1 MTILIVAGT
10 AANAAGRR
18 FTLVIDAGHGG
29 HDSGAKGAISYEKN
43 INLKVALAFGKYVER
58 QCPDVKVV
66 YTRKT
71 DVFVPLYERAE
82 IANRNK
88 ADLFV
93 SVHTNALPKGRI
105 SRGFETYTLGDGRSH
120 GTKTNLDVAKRE
132 NSVIFME
139 KDYKQHYVGY
149 DPNSAESNIMFE
161 FVQDH
166 NMQQSVEFAKLLQNN
181 VCSMAGRINKG
192 VHQDN
197 FAVLR
202 LTSMPACLIELGFIT
217 TPDEE
222 KALNDADMVDKIARG
237 IYNAFADYKNRQA
250 GGLTVPFKADA
261 DKLPA
266 EEQAGESKAD
276 SDQTTSRQ
284 DSSRQAQAQDN
295 NQSASQVASQ
305 SADNQSSRAG
315 DSSQPVSRTASSRQG
330 SRTDNRTNS
339 GKKHTPANGNPA
351 TDNAHAGEDGI
362 IYYDENAQSSAVSAR
377 SSKSAL
383 QSAPQEAQV
392 PRTLPARKPRP
403 VVVTP
408 PTHMETEA
416 EAAAVVQKY
425 GPDVKASNAVSGT
438 KPASTANAASGAKP
452 VPSTD
457 TSTATNSASDT
468 KPLASENSGAE
479 CAPVFKV
486 QIMVCHGKMKD
497 GDSRLKGLKGCE
509 YYQENGDWKC
519 TYGATADYNEIVAVR
534 RQVAQ
539 LFPEC
544 FVIAFRN
551 GEKMNVNQAI
561 REYKQ
566 NKNKQK

>member
-1 MTILIVAGT
+1 MFMKSIRILLMTIMIAVGAFAC
-10 AANAAGRR
+10 AASKS

-29 HDSGAKGAISYEKN
+29 HDSGAKGAMSYEKN

-58 QCPDVKVV
+58 NCPDVKVV

-88 ADLFV
+88 ANLFV

-149 DPNSAESNIMFE
+149 DPNSPESNIMFE

-166 NMQQSVEFAKLLQNN
+166 NMQQSVAFAKLLQQN
-181 VCSMAGRINKG
+181 VCSLAGRVNKG

-222 KALNDADMVDKIARG
+222 QALNNPTVVDKIARG

-250 GGLTVPFKADA
+250 GGLTVPFKAEA

-266 EEQAGESKAD
+266 EDLPKQVAEEQPTEQRLEQPREQAQEQPKELKKQKAQEQPEVQVRQQPKVQARQQAKQPARKQSKA
-276 SDQTTSRQ
+276 
-284 DSSRQAQAQDN
+284 
-295 NQSASQVASQ
+295 
-305 SADNQSSRAG
+305 
-315 DSSQPVSRTASSRQG
+315 
-330 SRTDNRTNS
+330 
-339 GKKHTPANGNPA
+339 PANDLPV
-351 TDNAHAGEDGI
+351 THDGI
-362 IYYDENAQSSAVSAR
+362 IVFDEG
-377 SSKSAL
+377 
-383 QSAPQEAQV
+383 
-392 PRTLPARKPRP
+392 
-403 VVVTP
+403 
-408 PTHMETEA
+408 PTRRMETPA
-416 EAAAVVQKY
+416 EAAAVVKEFA
-425 GPDVKASNAVSGT
+425 PDAKPDKNVEAKAESKPEAKAESKPEVKAES
-438 KPASTANAASGAKP
+438 KPEVKAESKP
-452 VPSTD
+452 VVKAESKPEVKTVKKAESKPEAKD
-457 TSTATNSASDT
+457 NNATMDSS
-468 KPLASENSGAE
+468 L
-479 CAPVFKV
+479 PVFKI
-486 QIMVCHGKMKD
+486 QIMVCHNKLKE
-497 GDSRLKGLKGCE
+497 GDRQLKGLKGCD
-509 YYQENGDWKC
+509 YYMENGDWKC
-519 TYGATADYNEIVAVR
+519 TYGASNNYNEIAR
-534 RQVAQ
+534 MRKQILD
-539 LFPEC
+539 LFPSC
-544 FVIAFRN
+544 FIIAFKN

-561 REYKQ
+561 KEFMQ
-566 NKNKQK
+566 NKKR

>member
-1 MTILIVAGT
+1 MFMKSIRILLMTIMIAVGAFAC
-10 AANAAGRR
+10 AASKS

-29 HDSGAKGAISYEKN
+29 HDSGAKGAMSYEKN

-58 QCPDVKVV
+58 NCPDVKVV

-71 DVFVPLYERAE
+71 DVFVPLYQRAE

-88 ADLFV
+88 ANLFV

-149 DPNSAESNIMFE
+149 DPNSPESNIMFE

-166 NMQQSVEFAKLLQNN
+166 NMQQSVAFAKLLQQN
-181 VCSMAGRINKG
+181 VCSLAGRVNKG

-222 KALNDADMVDKIARG
+222 QALNNPTVVDKIARG

-250 GGLTVPFKADA
+250 GGLTVPFKAEA

-266 EEQAGESKAD
+266 EDLPKQAAEDQPTEQRLEQPREQAQELPKELKEKGQEQPKVQARQQPKVQARQQAKQPVRKQSKA
-276 SDQTTSRQ
+276 
-284 DSSRQAQAQDN
+284 
-295 NQSASQVASQ
+295 
-305 SADNQSSRAG
+305 
-315 DSSQPVSRTASSRQG
+315 
-330 SRTDNRTNS
+330 
-339 GKKHTPANGNPA
+339 PANDLPV
-351 TDNAHAGEDGI
+351 THDGI
-362 IYYDENAQSSAVSAR
+362 IVFDEG
-377 SSKSAL
+377 
-383 QSAPQEAQV
+383 
-392 PRTLPARKPRP
+392 
-403 VVVTP
+403 
-408 PTHMETEA
+408 PTRRMETPA
-416 EAAAVVQKY
+416 EAAAVVKEFA
-425 GPDVKASNAVSGT
+425 PDAKPDKNVEAKEESKPEAKAESKPEVKAES
-438 KPASTANAASGAKP
+438 KPEAKAESKPVVKAESKPMVKAESKPEVKTVKKPESKPEAKVDNAAMDS
-452 VPSTD
+452 S
-457 TSTATNSASDT
+457 
-468 KPLASENSGAE
+468 L
-479 CAPVFKV
+479 PVFKV
-486 QIMVCHGKMKD
+486 QIMVCHNKLKE
-497 GDSRLKGLKGCE
+497 GDRQLKGLKGCD

-519 TYGATADYNEIVAVR
+519 TYGASNNYNEIAR
-534 RQVAQ
+534 MRKQILN
-539 LFPEC
+539 LFPSC
-544 FVIAFRN
+544 FIIAFKN

-561 REYKQ
+561 KEFMQ
-566 NKNKQK
+566 NKKR

>member
-1 MTILIVAGT
+1 MFMKSIRILLMTIMIAVGAFAC
-10 AANAAGRR
+10 AASKS

-29 HDSGAKGAISYEKN
+29 HDSGAKGAMSYEKN

-58 QCPDVKVV
+58 NCPDVKVV

-88 ADLFV
+88 ANLFV

-149 DPNSAESNIMFE
+149 DPNSPESNIMFE

-166 NMQQSVEFAKLLQNN
+166 NMQQSVAFAKLLQQN
-181 VCSMAGRINKG
+181 VCSLAGRVNKG

-222 KALNDADMVDKIARG
+222 QALNNPTVVDKIARG

-250 GGLTVPFKADA
+250 GGLTVPFKAEA

-266 EEQAGESKAD
+266 EDLPMPTAEEQPTEQRLEQPREQAQEQPKD
-276 SDQTTSRQ
+276 LKEQKKQEQPEVQVRQ
-284 DSSRQAQAQDN
+284 QPKVQARQQAK
-295 NQSASQVASQ
+295 QSARKQ
-305 SADNQSSRAG
+305 SK
-315 DSSQPVSRTASSRQG
+315 V
-330 SRTDNRTNS
+330 
-339 GKKHTPANGNPA
+339 PANDLPV
-351 TDNAHAGEDGI
+351 THDGI
-362 IYYDENAQSSAVSAR
+362 IVFDEG
-377 SSKSAL
+377 
-383 QSAPQEAQV
+383 
-392 PRTLPARKPRP
+392 
-403 VVVTP
+403 
-408 PTHMETEA
+408 PTRRMETPA
-416 EAAAVVQKY
+416 EAAAVVKEFA
-425 GPDVKASNAVSGT
+425 PD
-438 KPASTANAASGAKP
+438 AKP
-452 VPSTD
+452 DKNVEAKAESKSEAKVESKPEAKANN
-457 TSTATNSASDT
+457 ATMDSS
-468 KPLASENSGAE
+468 L
-479 CAPVFKV
+479 PVFKI
-486 QIMVCHGKMKD
+486 QIMVCHNKLKE
-497 GDSRLKGLKGCE
+497 GDRQLKGLKGCD
-509 YYQENGDWKC
+509 YYMENGDWKC
-519 TYGATADYNEIVAVR
+519 TYGASNNYNEIAR
-534 RQVAQ
+534 MRKQILD
-539 LFPEC
+539 LFPSC
-544 FVIAFRN
+544 FIIAFKN

-561 REYKQ
+561 KEFMQ
-566 NKNKQK
+566 NKKR

>member
-1 MTILIVAGT
+1 MFMKSIRILLMTIMIAVGAFAC
-10 AANAAGRR
+10 AASKS

-29 HDSGAKGAISYEKN
+29 HDSGAKGAMSYEKN

-58 QCPDVKVV
+58 NCPDVKVV

-88 ADLFV
+88 ANLFV

-120 GTKTNLDVAKRE
+120 GKKTNLDVAKRE

-149 DPNSAESNIMFE
+149 DPNSPESNIMFE

-166 NMQQSVEFAKLLQNN
+166 NMQQSVAFAKLLQQN
-181 VCSMAGRINKG
+181 VCSLAGRVNKG

-222 KALNDADMVDKIARG
+222 QALNNPTVVDKIARG

-250 GGLTVPFKADA
+250 GGLTVPFKAEA

-266 EEQAGESKAD
+266 EDLPKQVAGEQPTEQKLEQPREQAQEQPKELKEQKAQEQPEVQVRQQPKVQARQQAKQPARKQSKA
-276 SDQTTSRQ
+276 
-284 DSSRQAQAQDN
+284 
-295 NQSASQVASQ
+295 
-305 SADNQSSRAG
+305 
-315 DSSQPVSRTASSRQG
+315 
-330 SRTDNRTNS
+330 
-339 GKKHTPANGNPA
+339 PANDLPV
-351 TDNAHAGEDGI
+351 THDGI
-362 IYYDENAQSSAVSAR
+362 IVFDEG
-377 SSKSAL
+377 
-383 QSAPQEAQV
+383 
-392 PRTLPARKPRP
+392 
-403 VVVTP
+403 
-408 PTHMETEA
+408 PTRRMETPA
-416 EAAAVVQKY
+416 EAAAVVKEFA
-425 GPDVKASNAVSGT
+425 PDAKPDNKVEAKAESKPEAKAESKPEVKAESKPEAKANNATMDS
-438 KPASTANAASGAKP
+438 S
-452 VPSTD
+452 
-457 TSTATNSASDT
+457 
-468 KPLASENSGAE
+468 L
-479 CAPVFKV
+479 PVFKV
-486 QIMVCHGKMKD
+486 QIMVCHNKLKE
-497 GDSRLKGLKGCE
+497 GDRQLKGLKGCD

-519 TYGATADYNEIVAVR
+519 TYGASNNYNEIAR
-534 RQVAQ
+534 MRKQILD
-539 LFPEC
+539 LFPSC
-544 FVIAFRN
+544 FIIAFKN

-561 REYKQ
+561 KEFMQ
-566 NKNKQK
+566 NKKR

>member
-1 MTILIVAGT
+1 MFMKSIRILLMTIMIAVGAFAC
-10 AANAAGRR
+10 AASKS

-29 HDSGAKGAISYEKN
+29 HDSGAKGAMSYEKN

-58 QCPDVKVV
+58 NCPDVKVV

-88 ADLFV
+88 ANLFV

-149 DPNSAESNIMFE
+149 DPNSPESNIMFE

-166 NMQQSVEFAKLLQNN
+166 NMQQSVAFAKLLQQN
-181 VCSMAGRINKG
+181 VCSLAGRVNKG

-222 KALNDADMVDKIARG
+222 QALNNPTVVDKIARG

-250 GGLTVPFKADA
+250 GGLTVPFKAEA

-266 EEQAGESKAD
+266 EDLPKQAAEDQPTEQMQEQPREQAQELPKELKEKEQEQPKVQARQQPKVQARQQAKQPARKQSKA
-276 SDQTTSRQ
+276 
-284 DSSRQAQAQDN
+284 
-295 NQSASQVASQ
+295 
-305 SADNQSSRAG
+305 
-315 DSSQPVSRTASSRQG
+315 
-330 SRTDNRTNS
+330 
-339 GKKHTPANGNPA
+339 PANDLPV
-351 TDNAHAGEDGI
+351 THDGI
-362 IYYDENAQSSAVSAR
+362 IVFDEG
-377 SSKSAL
+377 
-383 QSAPQEAQV
+383 
-392 PRTLPARKPRP
+392 
-403 VVVTP
+403 
-408 PTHMETEA
+408 PTRRMETLA
-416 EAAAVVQKY
+416 EAAAVVKEFA
-425 GPDVKASNAVSGT
+425 PDAKSDNKVEAKAENKPEAKGKAEAKVESKAEAQPQS
-438 KPASTANAASGAKP
+438 KPAAKIDNAAMDS
-452 VPSTD
+452 S
-457 TSTATNSASDT
+457 
-468 KPLASENSGAE
+468 L
-479 CAPVFKV
+479 PVFKV
-486 QIMVCHGKMKD
+486 QIMVCHNKLKE
-497 GDSRLKGLKGCE
+497 GDRQLKGLKGCD
-509 YYQENGDWKC
+509 YYQESGDWKC
-519 TYGATADYNEIVAVR
+519 TYGASNNYNEIAR
-534 RQVAQ
+534 MRKQILD
-539 LFPEC
+539 LFPSC
-544 FVIAFRN
+544 FIIAFKN

-561 REYKQ
+561 KEFMQ
-566 NKNKQK
+566 NKKR

>member
-1 MTILIVAGT
+1 MKSIRILLMTIMIAVGAFAC
-10 AANAAGRR
+10 AASKS

-29 HDSGAKGAISYEKN
+29 HDSGAKGAMSYEKN

-58 QCPDVKVV
+58 NCPDVKVV

-88 ADLFV
+88 ANLFV

-149 DPNSAESNIMFE
+149 DPNSPESNIMFE

-166 NMQQSVEFAKLLQNN
+166 NMQQSVAFAKLLQQN
-181 VCSMAGRINKG
+181 VCSLAGRVNKG

-222 KALNDADMVDKIARG
+222 QALNNPTVVDKIARG

-250 GGLTVPFKADA
+250 GGLTVPFKAEA

-266 EEQAGESKAD
+266 EDLPKQAAVEQPTEQMQEQPREQTLEQPKELKEKEQEQPKVQARQQPKVQARQQAKQPARKQSKA
-276 SDQTTSRQ
+276 
-284 DSSRQAQAQDN
+284 
-295 NQSASQVASQ
+295 
-305 SADNQSSRAG
+305 
-315 DSSQPVSRTASSRQG
+315 
-330 SRTDNRTNS
+330 
-339 GKKHTPANGNPA
+339 PANDLPV
-351 TDNAHAGEDGI
+351 THDGI
-362 IYYDENAQSSAVSAR
+362 IVFDEG
-377 SSKSAL
+377 
-383 QSAPQEAQV
+383 
-392 PRTLPARKPRP
+392 
-403 VVVTP
+403 
-408 PTHMETEA
+408 PTRRMETPA
-416 EAAAVVQKY
+416 EAAAVVKEFA
-425 GPDVKASNAVSGT
+425 PDAKPDKNVEAKAESKPEAKAESKPEVKVESKPMVKAES
-438 KPASTANAASGAKP
+438 KPEVKAESKP
-452 VPSTD
+452 VVKAESKPEVKTVKKPESKPEAKAD
-457 TSTATNSASDT
+457 NATMDSS
-468 KPLASENSGAE
+468 L
-479 CAPVFKV
+479 PVFKI
-486 QIMVCHGKMKD
+486 QIMVCHNKLKE
-497 GDSRLKGLKGCE
+497 GDRQLKGLKGCD

-519 TYGATADYNEIVAVR
+519 TYGASNNYNEIAR
-534 RQVAQ
+534 MRKQILD
-539 LFPEC
+539 LFPSC
-544 FVIAFRN
+544 FIIAFKN

-561 REYKQ
+561 KEFMQ
-566 NKNKQK
+566 NKKR

>member
-1 MTILIVAGT
+1 MFMKSIRILLMTIMIAVGAFAC
-10 AANAAGRR
+10 AASKS

-29 HDSGAKGAISYEKN
+29 HDSGAKGAMSYEKN

-58 QCPDVKVV
+58 NCPDVKVV

-88 ADLFV
+88 ANLFV

-149 DPNSAESNIMFE
+149 DPNSPESNIMFE

-166 NMQQSVEFAKLLQNN
+166 NMQQSVAFAKLLQQN
-181 VCSMAGRINKG
+181 VCSLAGRVNKG

-222 KALNDADMVDKIARG
+222 QALNNPTVVDKIARG

-250 GGLTVPFKADA
+250 GGLTVPFKAEA

-266 EEQAGESKAD
+266 EDLPKQAAEDQPTEQRLEQPREQAQELPKELKEKGQEQPKVQARQQPKVQARQQAKQPARKQSKA
-276 SDQTTSRQ
+276 
-284 DSSRQAQAQDN
+284 
-295 NQSASQVASQ
+295 
-305 SADNQSSRAG
+305 
-315 DSSQPVSRTASSRQG
+315 
-330 SRTDNRTNS
+330 
-339 GKKHTPANGNPA
+339 PANDLPV
-351 TDNAHAGEDGI
+351 THDGI
-362 IYYDENAQSSAVSAR
+362 IVFDEG
-377 SSKSAL
+377 
-383 QSAPQEAQV
+383 
-392 PRTLPARKPRP
+392 
-403 VVVTP
+403 
-408 PTHMETEA
+408 PTRRMETPA
-416 EAAAVVQKY
+416 EAAAVVKEFA
-425 GPDVKASNAVSGT
+425 PDAKPDKNVEAKEESKPEAKAESKPEVKVESKPMVKAES
-438 KPASTANAASGAKP
+438 KPEVKAESKPEVKTVKKPESKPEAKANNAAMDS
-452 VPSTD
+452 S
-457 TSTATNSASDT
+457 
-468 KPLASENSGAE
+468 L
-479 CAPVFKV
+479 PVFKI
-486 QIMVCHGKMKD
+486 QIMVCHNKLKE
-497 GDSRLKGLKGCE
+497 GDRQLKGLKGCD

-519 TYGATADYNEIVAVR
+519 TYGASNNYNEIAR
-534 RQVAQ
+534 MRKQILD
-539 LFPEC
+539 LFPSC
-544 FVIAFRN
+544 FIIAFKN

-561 REYKQ
+561 KEFMQ
-566 NKNKQK
+566 NKKR

>member
-1 MTILIVAGT
+1 MFMKSIRILLMTIMIAVGAFAC
-10 AANAAGRR
+10 AASKS

-29 HDSGAKGAISYEKN
+29 HDSGAKGAMSYEKN

-58 QCPDVKVV
+58 NCPDVKVV

-88 ADLFV
+88 ANLFV

-149 DPNSAESNIMFE
+149 DPNSPESNIMFE

-166 NMQQSVEFAKLLQNN
+166 NMQQSVAFAKLLQQN
-181 VCSMAGRINKG
+181 VCSLAGRVNKG

-222 KALNDADMVDKIARG
+222 QALNNPTVVDKIARG

-250 GGLTVPFKADA
+250 GGLTVPFKAEA

-266 EEQAGESKAD
+266 EDLPKQAAEDQPTEQRLEQPREQTLEQPKELKEQKEQEQPEVQVRQQPKVRARQQAKQPARKQSKA
-276 SDQTTSRQ
+276 
-284 DSSRQAQAQDN
+284 
-295 NQSASQVASQ
+295 
-305 SADNQSSRAG
+305 
-315 DSSQPVSRTASSRQG
+315 PVNDLPVT
-330 SRTDNRTNS
+330 
-339 GKKHTPANGNPA
+339 H
-351 TDNAHAGEDGI
+351 DGI
-362 IYYDENAQSSAVSAR
+362 IVFDEG
-377 SSKSAL
+377 
-383 QSAPQEAQV
+383 
-392 PRTLPARKPRP
+392 
-403 VVVTP
+403 
-408 PTHMETEA
+408 PTRRMETPA
-416 EAAAVVQKY
+416 EAAAVVKEFA
-425 GPDVKASNAVSGT
+425 PDAKPDKNVEAKEESKPEAKAESKPEAKAESKPEVKAESKPEVKAESKPEVKTVKKAESKPEAKANNATMDS
-438 KPASTANAASGAKP
+438 S
-452 VPSTD
+452 
-457 TSTATNSASDT
+457 
-468 KPLASENSGAE
+468 L
-479 CAPVFKV
+479 PVFKI
-486 QIMVCHGKMKD
+486 QIMVCHNKLKE
-497 GDSRLKGLKGCE
+497 GDRQLKGLKGCD

-519 TYGATADYNEIVAVR
+519 TYGASNNYNEIAR
-534 RQVAQ
+534 MRKQILD
-539 LFPEC
+539 LFPSC
-544 FVIAFRN
+544 FIIAFKN

-561 REYKQ
+561 KEFMQ
-566 NKNKQK
+566 NKKR

>member
-1 MTILIVAGT
+1 MFMKSIRILLMTIMIAVGAFAC
-10 AANAAGRR
+10 AASKS

-29 HDSGAKGAISYEKN
+29 HDSGAKGAMSYEKN

-58 QCPDVKVV
+58 NCPDVKVV

-88 ADLFV
+88 ANLFV

-149 DPNSAESNIMFE
+149 DPNSPESNIMFE

-166 NMQQSVEFAKLLQNN
+166 NMQQSVAFAKLLQQN
-181 VCSMAGRINKG
+181 VCSLAGRVNKG

-222 KALNDADMVDKIARG
+222 QALNNPTVVDKIARG

-250 GGLTVPFKADA
+250 GGLTVPFKAEA

-266 EEQAGESKAD
+266 EDLPKQAAVEQPTEQIQEQPREQAQEQPKELKEQKAQEQPEVQVRQQPKVQARQQAKQPARKQSKA
-276 SDQTTSRQ
+276 
-284 DSSRQAQAQDN
+284 
-295 NQSASQVASQ
+295 
-305 SADNQSSRAG
+305 
-315 DSSQPVSRTASSRQG
+315 PVNDLPVT
-330 SRTDNRTNS
+330 
-339 GKKHTPANGNPA
+339 H
-351 TDNAHAGEDGI
+351 DGI
-362 IYYDENAQSSAVSAR
+362 IVFDEG
-377 SSKSAL
+377 
-383 QSAPQEAQV
+383 
-392 PRTLPARKPRP
+392 
-403 VVVTP
+403 
-408 PTHMETEA
+408 PTRRMETPA
-416 EAAAVVQKY
+416 EAAAVVKEFA
-425 GPDVKASNAVSGT
+425 PD
-438 KPASTANAASGAKP
+438 AKP
-452 VPSTD
+452 DKNVEAKEESKPEAKAESKPEAKAE
-457 TSTATNSASDT
+457 SKPEAKVESKPEAKANNATMDSS
-468 KPLASENSGAE
+468 L
-479 CAPVFKV
+479 PVFKI
-486 QIMVCHGKMKD
+486 QIMVCHNKLKE
-497 GDSRLKGLKGCE
+497 GDRQLKGLKGCD
-509 YYQENGDWKC
+509 YYMENGDWKC
-519 TYGATADYNEIVAVR
+519 TYGASNNYNEIAR
-534 RQVAQ
+534 MRKQILD
-539 LFPEC
+539 LFPSC
-544 FVIAFRN
+544 FIIAFKN

-561 REYKQ
+561 KEFMQ
-566 NKNKQK
+566 NKKR

>member
-1 MTILIVAGT
+1 MFMKSIRILLMTLMIAVGAFAC
-10 AANAAGRR
+10 AASKS

-29 HDSGAKGAISYEKN
+29 HDSGAKGAMSYEKN

-58 QCPDVKVV
+58 NCPDVKVV

-88 ADLFV
+88 ANLFV

-149 DPNSAESNIMFE
+149 DPNSPESNIMFE

-166 NMQQSVEFAKLLQNN
+166 NMQQSVAFAKLLQQN
-181 VCSMAGRINKG
+181 VCSLAGRVNKG

-222 KALNDADMVDKIARG
+222 QALNNPAVVDKIARG

-250 GGLTVPFKADA
+250 GGLTVPFKAEA
-261 DKLPA
+261 EKLPA
-266 EEQAGESKAD
+266 EDQSMPTAVEQPAKQTLEKLGGQAQEQPKELKEQKKQEQPEVQAKQQPKVQARQQVKQPTRQQSKA
-276 SDQTTSRQ
+276 
-284 DSSRQAQAQDN
+284 
-295 NQSASQVASQ
+295 
-305 SADNQSSRAG
+305 
-315 DSSQPVSRTASSRQG
+315 PVNDLPVT
-330 SRTDNRTNS
+330 
-339 GKKHTPANGNPA
+339 H
-351 TDNAHAGEDGI
+351 DGI
-362 IYYDENAQSSAVSAR
+362 IVFDEG
-377 SSKSAL
+377 
-383 QSAPQEAQV
+383 
-392 PRTLPARKPRP
+392 
-403 VVVTP
+403 
-408 PTHMETEA
+408 PTRRMETPA
-416 EAAAVVQKY
+416 EAAAVVKEFA
-425 GPDVKASNAVSGT
+425 PDAMLGNKVEAKAKPKAQVKPETKVESKAEAQPES
-438 KPASTANAASGAKP
+438 KPAAKIDNAAMDS
-452 VPSTD
+452 S
-457 TSTATNSASDT
+457 
-468 KPLASENSGAE
+468 L
-479 CAPVFKV
+479 PVFKV
-486 QIMVCHGKMKD
+486 QIMVCHNKLKE
-497 GDSRLKGLKGCE
+497 GDRQLKGLKGCD

-519 TYGATADYNEIVAVR
+519 TYGASNNYNEIAR
-534 RQVAQ
+534 MRKQILD
-539 LFPEC
+539 LFPSC
-544 FVIAFRN
+544 FIIAFKN

-561 REYKQ
+561 KEFMQ
-566 NKNKQK
+566 NKKR

>member
-1 MTILIVAGT
+1 MFMKSIRILLMTIMIAVGAFAC
-10 AANAAGRR
+10 AASKS

-29 HDSGAKGAISYEKN
+29 HDSGAKGAMSYEKN

-58 QCPDVKVV
+58 NCPDVKVV

-88 ADLFV
+88 ANLFV

-149 DPNSAESNIMFE
+149 DPNSPESNIMFE

-166 NMQQSVEFAKLLQNN
+166 NMQQSVAFAKLLQQN
-181 VCSMAGRINKG
+181 VCSLAGRVNKG

-222 KALNDADMVDKIARG
+222 QALNNPTVVDKIARG

-250 GGLTVPFKADA
+250 GGLTVPFKAEA

-266 EEQAGESKAD
+266 EDLPKQAAVEQPTEQRLEQPREQAQELPKELKEKEQEQPKVQARQQPKVQARQQAKQPARKQSKA
-276 SDQTTSRQ
+276 
-284 DSSRQAQAQDN
+284 
-295 NQSASQVASQ
+295 
-305 SADNQSSRAG
+305 
-315 DSSQPVSRTASSRQG
+315 
-330 SRTDNRTNS
+330 
-339 GKKHTPANGNPA
+339 PANDLPV
-351 TDNAHAGEDGI
+351 THDGI
-362 IYYDENAQSSAVSAR
+362 IVFDEG
-377 SSKSAL
+377 
-383 QSAPQEAQV
+383 
-392 PRTLPARKPRP
+392 
-403 VVVTP
+403 
-408 PTHMETEA
+408 PTRRMETPA
-416 EAAAVVQKY
+416 EAAAVVKEFA
-425 GPDVKASNAVSGT
+425 PDAKPDKNVEAKAESKPEAKAESKPEVKVESKPMVKAESKPEVKAESKPVVKAESKPEAKGKAEAKAESKAEAKPES
-438 KPASTANAASGAKP
+438 KPAAKNDIAAM
-452 VPSTD
+452 
-457 TSTATNSASDT
+457 NSSQ
-468 KPLASENSGAE
+468 
-479 CAPVFKV
+479 PVFKV
-486 QIMVCHGKMKD
+486 QIMVCHNKLKE
-497 GDSRLKGLKGCE
+497 GDRQLKGLKGCD

-519 TYGATADYNEIVAVR
+519 TYGASNNYNEIAR
-534 RQVAQ
+534 MRKQILN
-539 LFPEC
+539 LFPSC
-544 FVIAFRN
+544 FIIAFKN

-561 REYKQ
+561 KEFMQ
-566 NKNKQK
+566 NKKR